1 MNPIQS
7 LDVSDTS
14 LIVFAFVTEDF
25 GNLWTQWGSYSTSAL
40 YGDTP
45 LVDTTCP
52 TSEED
57 YWSKAGAL
65 TWFNNTSTI
74 PTGVSEFRNNET
86 IWDSVLVSAFTTCTG
101 VTWTNSL
108 PATNWENNPALLLD
122 VSTPSYSASS
132 YSGAVSGLYRTYFSA
147 HDSWYNAQVAFDAWD
162 SERAYSARDNQPIF
176 EGAQADYEAC

>member
-1 MNPIQS
+1 M
-7 LDVSDTS
+7 
-14 LIVFAFVTEDF
+14 TEDL
-25 GNLWTQWGSYSTSAL
+25 GNLWTQFGSYSTSAR
-40 YGDTP
+40 YGDEA

-57 YWSKAGAL
+57 YWSKAGQL
-65 TWFNNTSTI
+65 TWFNNTSTV
-74 PTGVSEFRNNET
+74 PNGVSEFRNNDT
-86 IWDSVLVSAFTTCTG
+86 IWNDDIVSSFFTCTG
-101 VTWTNSL
+101 VSWTNSL
-108 PATNWENNPALLLD
+108 PVTNWENDPNLLLD